1 MQDGR
6 ESDWERVKQ
15 SSPSPRFH
23 TQWNSPAYATYVQT
37 WTHKVLTHPLPNGI
51 HRHFSQKQI
60 TGFVQRRKL
69 TPHSGHL
76 FHTIINAPPTLP
88 HLFTDLRCSPTT
100 KKKPCW
106 WLFFASSGP
115 KRSEESFGFLQVHL
129 LPAGQTSVLLSAHLQ
144 GFLQEQPCTPSA
156 KSSPGPVVRLSK
168 QPKTPPRLHRE
179 DQKTSENTLMQVRM
193 TSFITSHHPIRR

>member
-60 TGFVQRRKL
+60 TGFVQRQKL

-76 FHTIINAPPTLP
+76 FHTIINAPPDPPSSLHRSPLLANNKKKTLLVAFLRVLRSKTFRRVLWLSSGSP
-88 HLFTDLRCSPTT
+88 ASSWADLR
-100 KKKPCW
+100 
-106 WLFFASSGP
+106 
-115 KRSEESFGFLQVHL
+115 
-129 LPAGQTSVLLSAHLQ
+129 
-144 GFLQEQPCTPSA
+144 TPLC
-156 KSSPGPVVRLSK
+156 SSPGLSAGAAVHTVSKK
-168 QPKTPPRLHRE
+168 QPRPRRQVIKTA
-179 DQKTSENTLMQVRM
+179 KNTPTLA
-193 TSFITSHHPIRR
+193 